1 MNNSQ
6 LEVAQ
11 ESAELIPQPTAELI
25 EKSFAQNTIRNRR
38 RNRHDRL
45 TTLRHLTM
53 PKKSFHICPTSPSNN
68 APVVEPI
75 LNMTQAHV
83 S

>member
-53 PKKSFHICPTSPSNN
+53 PKKSFLTKTSSKSDNPKQKTRHNR
-68 APVVEPI
+68 
-75 LNMTQAHV
+75 L
-83 S
+83 